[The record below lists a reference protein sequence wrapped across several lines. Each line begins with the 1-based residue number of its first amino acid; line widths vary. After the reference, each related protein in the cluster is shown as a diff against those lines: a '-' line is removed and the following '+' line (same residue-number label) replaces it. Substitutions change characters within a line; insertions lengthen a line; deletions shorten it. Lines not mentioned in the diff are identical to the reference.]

1 MQDSTYNSLYNN
13 ESECSSM
20 RTGREIKQKVR
31 KLILRKKNLNDNSNE
46 ITEISDRYPDLLQ
59 LNLSY
64 NNLSTLPQNFSNLKN
79 ILSLDIRKN
88 AFKDINKIIT
98 FLSKF
103 KYLTDLKIDF
113 SNSSQVQ
120 TLLNQIPN
128 LLYINGK
135 STEDY
140 ITPVDINKD
149 FVDEISIE
157 KKLPEFNDLF
167 VLFQNN
173 FQNENQEELAKDIY
187 DKFQNL
193 INEEANKINSN
204 NNGNNLP
211 NYLLANNIIKS
222 EMNLLLFFINSF
234 FNHSEYL
241 NMENAKTDISQKIND
256 ILNLLF
262 KTLSNIIE
270 ELNEKITSMNKLKNK
285 KIELL
290 LEYLNDPNINNI
302 NNSNIINNN
311 INKEDNINSKI
322 NNINEEYEKLK
333 NKYNEDKELLN
344 LKIEKLQKENKQMT
358 DLLIKKGLELT
369 GNNTNN
375 NNNLNNSLISNN
387 SLKKSSGGETN
398 KNEGGTD
405 PTLLGLTGAKILSKK
420 QMHDFMNEIY
430 ESKIEYDKVCNEN
443 HLKRESMEHYM
454 YKFLNNK
461 YGLKNLVIEWSSSII
476 TGIKMY
482 SSSDSDINL
491 FGKILKNK
499 IEEGQRLVIT
509 KLKSTIK
516 ELYDTY
522 VKNKNRL
529 LMKNKNKNNKEIEK
543 ILSNFNEDILLNEDE
558 WKNIIKS
565 IYNEDEYK
573 IITKYIINK
582 ISDKNDIQ
590 KKNYINNLMKKKKSE
605 VTRDDLELA
614 SKIKFAMNIS
624 YKELENILIGY
635 QITYREKYLSNLH
648 KLFVNYDEDS
658 VGVLNENGFKKLLN
672 SIDFI
677 QKEGIQYMKK
687 LLNKIDPHSYNNIT
701 FSDIVN
707 LFSEEM
713 IKDESGLTMNIL
725 DKLGLEDPSNLN
737 LE

>member
-20 RTGREIKQKVR
+20 RTGREIKQKTR
-31 KLILRKKNLNDNSNE
+31 KLILRKKNLNDNSKE
-46 ITEISDRYPDLLQ
+46 IADISENPDLLH

-64 NNLSTLPQNFSNLKN
+64 NNLTNLPQSFNSLKHL
-79 ILSLDIRKN
+79 ISLDLRKN
-88 AFKDINKIIT
+88 GFKDINQIINS
-98 FLSKF
+98 LSKF
-103 KYLTDLKIDF
+103 QYLTDLKIDF

-128 LLYINGK
+128 LLYVNGK
-135 STEDY
+135 STVDY
-140 ITPVDINKD
+140 TIAVDVKKD

-167 VLFQNN
+167 EMFQNN
-173 FQNENQEELAKDIY
+173 FQNENQEELAKDLY

-193 INEEANKINSN
+193 INEEANKINTSN
-204 NNGNNLP
+204 NSGNNLP

-222 EMNLLLFFINSF
+222 EINLLLFFINSF

-241 NMENAKTDISQKIND
+241 TMENAKKDISQKIND

-262 KTLSNIIE
+262 KNLSNIIE
-270 ELNEKITSMNKLKNK
+270 ELNTKIESNNKLKNK

-290 LEYLNDPNINNI
+290 LEFLNDPSVNNG
-302 NNSNIINNN
+302 NALNNN
-311 INKEDNINSKI
+311 IREDNVNTKI
-322 NNINEEYEKLK
+322 NNTQEDYEKLQK
-333 NKYNEDKELLN
+333 KFNEERELYN
-344 LKIEKLQKENKQMT
+344 LKIEKLKNENKQIT
-358 DLLIKKGLELT
+358 DLLIKKGLELS
-369 GNNTNN
+369 GNISNN
-375 NNNLNNSLISNN
+375 NNSILSSST
-387 SLKKSSGGETN
+387 SLKKSGETN
-398 KNEGGTD
+398 KNEGGSD
-405 PTLLGLTGAKILSKK
+405 PAILGLTGAKILSKK
-420 QMHDFMNEIY
+420 VMHDFMNEIY

-443 HLKRESMEHYM
+443 HIKRESMEHYM

-499 IEEGQRLVIT
+499 IDEGQKLVIN
-509 KLKSTIK
+509 KLKTTIK

-522 VKNKNRL
+522 IRNKNKL
-529 LMKNKNKNNKEIEK
+529 LNKNKNKNIDKEIEK
-543 ILSNFNEDILLNEDE
+543 ILASFTEDILLNEDE

-573 IITKYIINK
+573 IITKYINNI

-590 KKNYINNLMKKKKSE
+590 KKNYINNLMSKKKSQ
-605 VTRDDLELA
+605 VTRDDIENA
-614 SKIKFAMNIS
+614 NKIKFAMKIS
-624 YKELENILIGY
+624 YKEFENILIGY
-635 QITYREKYLSNLH
+635 QVTYREKYLSNLH
-648 KLFVNYDEDS
+648 KLFVHYDEES
-658 VGVLNENGFKKLLN
+658 LGVLNENGFKKLLN
-672 SIDFI
+672 SIEFV
-677 QKEGIQYMKK
+677 QKEGLQYMKK
-687 LLNKIDPHSYNNIT
+687 LLNKIDPYSYNNIT
-701 FSDIVN
+701 FTDIVN
-707 LFSEEM
+707 LFSEEVLT
-713 IKDESGLTMNIL
+713 DENGLTMNIL

>member
-20 RTGREIKQKVR
+20 RTGREIKQKTR
-31 KLILRKKNLNDNSNE
+31 KLILRKKNLNDNSKE
-46 ITEISDRYPDLLQ
+46 IADISENPDLLH

-64 NNLSTLPQNFSNLKN
+64 NNLTNLPQSFNSLKHL
-79 ILSLDIRKN
+79 ISLDLRKN
-88 AFKDINKIIT
+88 GFKDINQIINS
-98 FLSKF
+98 LSKF
-103 KYLTDLKIDF
+103 QYLTDLKIDF

-128 LLYINGK
+128 LLYVNGK
-135 STEDY
+135 STVDY
-140 ITPVDINKD
+140 TIAVDVKKD

-167 VLFQNN
+167 EMFQNN
-173 FQNENQEELAKDIY
+173 FQNENQEELAKDLY

-193 INEEANKINSN
+193 INEEANKINTSN
-204 NNGNNLP
+204 NSGNNLP

-222 EMNLLLFFINSF
+222 EINLLLFFINSF

-241 NMENAKTDISQKIND
+241 TMENAKKDISKKIND

-262 KTLSNIIE
+262 KNLSNIIE
-270 ELNEKITSMNKLKNK
+270 ELNTKIESNNKLKNK

-290 LEYLNDPNINNI
+290 LEFLNDPSVNNG
-302 NNSNIINNN
+302 NALNNN
-311 INKEDNINSKI
+311 IREDNVNTKI
-322 NNINEEYEKLK
+322 NNTQEDYEKLQK
-333 NKYNEDKELLN
+333 KFNEERELYN
-344 LKIEKLQKENKQMT
+344 LKIEKLKNENKQIT
-358 DLLIKKGLELT
+358 DLLIKKGLELS
-369 GNNTNN
+369 GNISNN
-375 NNNLNNSLISNN
+375 NNSILSSST
-387 SLKKSSGGETN
+387 SLKKSGETN
-398 KNEGGTD
+398 KNEGGSD
-405 PTLLGLTGAKILSKK
+405 PAILGLTGAKILSKK
-420 QMHDFMNEIY
+420 VMHDFMNEIY

-443 HLKRESMEHYM
+443 HIKRESMEHYM

-499 IEEGQRLVIT
+499 IDECQKLVIN
-509 KLKSTIK
+509 KLKTTIK

-522 VKNKNRL
+522 IRNKNKL
-529 LMKNKNKNNKEIEK
+529 LNKNKNKNIDKEIEK
-543 ILSNFNEDILLNEDE
+543 ILASFTEDILLNEDE

-573 IITKYIINK
+573 IITKYINNI

-590 KKNYINNLMKKKKSE
+590 KKNYINNLMSKKKSQ
-605 VTRDDLELA
+605 VTRDDIENA
-614 SKIKFAMNIS
+614 NKIKFAMKIS
-624 YKELENILIGY
+624 YKEFENILIGY
-635 QITYREKYLSNLH
+635 QVTYREKYLSNLH
-648 KLFVNYDEDS
+648 KLFVHYDEES
-658 VGVLNENGFKKLLN
+658 LGVLNENGFKKLLN
-672 SIDFI
+672 SIEFV
-677 QKEGIQYMKK
+677 QKEGLQYMKK
-687 LLNKIDPHSYNNIT
+687 LLNKIDPYSYNNIT
-701 FSDIVN
+701 FTDIVN
-707 LFSEEM
+707 LFSEEVLT
-713 IKDESGLTMNIL
+713 DENGLTMNIL